1 MNSNKAMRPT
11 RMVSMVV
18 LEFLAEADIK
28 TADDEEGDNQGDK
41 D

>member
-1 MNSNKAMRPT
+1 
-11 RMVSMVV
+11 MVV